1 MEEELTEEV
10 ELVNRRIDE
19 INMEL
24 NQVQKGTHLLILLG
38 VLYDQDCVVTAEMIL
53 ATDDGETWRWFHWQA
68 GDSL

>member
-53 ATDDGETWRWFHWQA
+53 ATDDGETWR
-68 GDSL
+68 